1 MSEHSEHVAVMHKEH
16 YEVLVGCQR
25 KGLPFVW
32 QYLFKKG
39 SLKFRF
45 LPGASEDLY
54 DLHISSDLTGF
65 DEGLSEYADLTRNA
79 AGEFSGT
86 FPLTVEDFIS
96 DQSPIMRARALLLN
110 VPDKEK
116 KKGQFL
122 YWVGQSS
129 AQSLPEAVKLISTE
143 SSKNQVRQ
151 MEVVGAIPVVC
162 IGSSGYPLE
171 TEDSMFIYS
180 NQDAL
185 VFNHREGGESF
196 EVGFKDIDSLEFE
209 GGEYQRGGGF
219 SGGGFGLAGFAIGA
233 VSSMALNKL
242 TTKTGVETLIKVL
255 TVKGEINLFT
265 NYGTPQELEI
275 KLADVRT
282 GIRNANRLR
291 PSVSVGQPEG
301 DNLTTQL
308 AKLAE
313 LHRSGV
319 LSDEEFQGAKSK
331 LLSL

>member
-1 MSEHSEHVAVMHKEH
+1 MSENSEYIAELHKEH
-16 YEVLVGCQR
+16 YELLVDCQR
-25 KGLPFVW
+25 KGLSFVW

-45 LPGASEDLY
+45 LPGASEDFY
-54 DLHISSDLTGF
+54 DLLISSDLTGF

-79 AGEFSGT
+79 AGEFAGT
-86 FPLTVEDFIS
+86 FPLTVGDFIS
-96 DQSPIMRARALLLN
+96 DQSPIMRARGLLLK

-129 AQSLPEAVKLISTE
+129 AQSLLEATKLVSIE
-143 SSKNQVRQ
+143 ISKNQARQ
-151 MEVVGAIPVVC
+151 MEVFGAIPAVC
-162 IGSSGYPLE
+162 IGSAGYPLE
-171 TEDSMFIYS
+171 TEDSVFIYS

-209 GGEYQRGGGF
+209 GGEYERGGGF

-242 TTKTGVETLIKVL
+242 TTKTGIETLIKVL

-275 KLADVRT
+275 KLVDVRT

-291 PSVSVGQPEG
+291 PGISVGQSEG

-331 LLSL
+331 LLNL